1 MYRKKLAKT
10 QAVINTECRR
20 IEGMLARSGG
30 STYIIDKKHPFLW
43 WSKWLWSLSDRDE
56 MLQLLECPMFNPQTP
71 GYQSRELITT
81 LRRFLMTTRLMPVI
95 EITSDPSIPKSTHKF
110 TYLEELRQWL
120 LPSLDKSAKE
130 HKK

>member
-1 MYRKKLAKT
+1 MYSKKIAKS
-10 QAVINTECRR
+10 QAVINSECNR

-30 STYIIDKKHPFLW
+30 SIHIIDKKYPFLW
-43 WSKWLWSLSDRDE
+43 WSKCLWNLSDRYE
-56 MLQLLECPMFNPQTP
+56 MLDLLECPMFNPQTP
-71 GYQSRELITT
+71 GYQSRDLITT

-120 LPSLDKSAKE
+120 LPSLDKSVKG
-130 HKK
+130 KKK